1 MVRTC
6 AYFVLCAKIKVLV
19 ISFAYY
25 GIATPF
31 FFRAPSVNRVCQEKG
46 ISVENYLITQLKT
59 ISAKRKLNFEI
70 VHQYVCTL

>member
-1 MVRTC
+1 M
-6 AYFVLCAKIKVLV
+6 

-25 GIATPF
+25 GIATP

-70 VHQYVCTL
+70 VHQYVHTYIVVRKSGGTLEEKTF

>member
-6 AYFVLCAKIKVLV
+6 YTYFVLCAEIKVFV

-25 GIATPF
+25 GIATP